1 MGISGPALTAQLQ
14 VMPRSDENKPSMSY
28 RGGNN
33 PNISFPPLPQ
43 TVAEVSAL
51 LAETEAEPDTLK
63 LAEIVDSDPVVAAA
77 VLRRINSAYYGMRR
91 RIGNVRK
98 AVMLL
103 GFLEVANIVLTA
115 GMIKLEEVFN
125 ESGHT
130 ELFEKIMEMSVGVG
144 QCARETADF
153 INLPVQGRI
162 YTAGL
167 LHAVGRLVFLYN
179 HPDQYH
185 SLWIRDGALRSP
197 SREAEVEMF
206 GVDHTEIG
214 AQAADNWKLP
224 HFIVEAIQ
232 HYPSPDAIDDAEHR
246 QLAQILAVAVSVVD
260 QYGCESDRIDV
271 AEVEFEAPPQLAALA
286 ESVEGVDTEELVD
299 YLVEKQEQIRGYVDT
314 MTHH

>member
-1 MGISGPALTAQLQ
+1 
-14 VMPRSDENKPSMSY
+14 MPRSDENKPSMSY

-115 GMIKLEEVFN
+115 GMIKLEEVFSKN
-125 ESGHT
+125 GHT
-130 ELFEKIMEMSVGVG
+130 EIFEKIMEMSVGVG
-144 QCARETADF
+144 QCGRETAGFLD
-153 INLPVQGRI
+153 LPVEGRS

-179 HPDQYH
+179 HPDQYQT
-185 SLWIRDGALRSP
+185 LWERDGALRPP
-197 SREAEVEMF
+197 SREAEADMF
-206 GVDHTEIG
+206 GVDHTVVG

-224 HFIVEAIQ
+224 HFIIDAIR
-232 HYPSPDAIDDAEHR
+232 HYPAPDEIDDADHR
-246 QLAQILAVAVSVVD
+246 QLAQILAVGVSVVD
-260 QYGCESDRIDV
+260 QYGCESDQIDASDV
-271 AEVEFEAPPQLAALA
+271 DYEAPPQLADLVQ
-286 ESVEGVDTEELVD
+286 SVEDVTPEELID

-314 MTHH
+314 MTHHH

>member
-1 MGISGPALTAQLQ
+1 MGISSPALTAQLQ
-14 VMPRSDENKPSMSY
+14 VMPRSDEDKAPMSY
-28 RGGNN
+28 RSGANS
-33 PNISFPPLPQ
+33 NISFPPLPQ

-51 LAETEAEPDTLK
+51 LAETETEPDTLK

-115 GMIKLEEVFN
+115 GMIKLEEVFSEN
-125 ESGHT
+125 DHKEI
-130 ELFEKIMEMSVGVG
+130 FEKIMEMSVGVG
-144 QCARETADF
+144 QCARETAGFLD
-153 INLPVQGRI
+153 LPVQGRV

-185 SLWIRDGALRSP
+185 SLWIDNGGLRPP
-197 SREAEVEMF
+197 SREEEADVF
-206 GVDHTEIG
+206 GVDHTVIG

-224 HFIVEAIQ
+224 HFIIDAIR
-232 HYPSPDAIDDAEHR
+232 HYPDPAAIDSADHR
-246 QLAQILAVAVSVVD
+246 EIAQLLGVAVVVVTD
-260 QYGCESDRIDV
+260 YGCDESEGTREG
-271 AEVEFEAPPQLAALA
+271 AFEVPPQLTDLA
-286 ESVEGVDTEELVD
+286 QSVEGVEADELVD